1 MPWPIRDLL
10 TMKQEAVEF
19 ALQEGANRR
28 ALARRYDISV
38 PCLYKWMKRY
48 SQRGLDGLHEDSRR
62 PIRSPNRTGVALES
76 LV

>member
-1 MPWPIRDLL
+1 
-10 TMKQEAVEF
+10 MKQEAVEF

-28 ALARRYDISV
+28 ALARRYNISV